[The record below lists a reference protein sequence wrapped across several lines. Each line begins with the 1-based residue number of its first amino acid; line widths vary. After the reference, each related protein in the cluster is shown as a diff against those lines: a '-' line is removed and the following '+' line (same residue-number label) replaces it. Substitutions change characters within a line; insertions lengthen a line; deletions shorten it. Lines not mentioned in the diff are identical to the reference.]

1 LASFLAPFS
10 FYYYLYG
17 MTTWIIWLIVAAVL
31 VIIEI
36 LSQMVW
42 TLCLAIGSVAALAAS
57 LTGCG
62 MPAQLGILAVSSVV
76 AYLVLVPYFKSM
88 HARFAERSGD
98 NLRTGMEAL
107 IGKEAVVTK
116 SVEPGMTGRVKVDGD
131 SWQARARHPQES
143 FLVGDRVRIHSY
155 DSIILTIEK
164 IK

>member
-1 LASFLAPFS
+1 
-10 FYYYLYG
+10 

-131 SWQARARHPQES
+131 S
-143 FLVGDRVRIHSY
+143 
-155 DSIILTIEK
+155 
-164 IK
+164 